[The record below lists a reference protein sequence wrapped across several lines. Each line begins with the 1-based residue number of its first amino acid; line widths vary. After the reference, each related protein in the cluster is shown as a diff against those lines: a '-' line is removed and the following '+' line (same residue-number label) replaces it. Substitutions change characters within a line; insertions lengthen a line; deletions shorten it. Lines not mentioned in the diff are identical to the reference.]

1 MCHRCGYEAK
11 TPYKVKRHLEKVKIC
26 TPFLRNISR
35 EEAKEIIMN
44 SVKRKRGPNNKSK
57 SKNLSTKKSEIVK
70 FKKAL
75 KKLEEDNKCLNNHIN
90 SLKEMNSKLCNN
102 VSTLIDKVGTNN
114 ITNNNTIN
122 TINTINNATINI
134 VINNYGNEDKSYI
147 TKQFVE
153 MLLKQPVNNTVLKML
168 KHIHFNPDHPENMNV
183 RITDVSR
190 PYARVYND
198 KKWMILS
205 RKDVIEDMVKRSKDI
220 IDEKSDNNEVNKK
233 FTQQYEKNM
242 RNLHTNADLLV
253 INESEKLSK

>member
-1 MCHRCGYEAK
+1 MCHRCGYEAN

-26 TPFLRNISR
+26 TPFLKNITR
-35 EEAKEIIMN
+35 EEAREIIIN
-44 SVKRKRGPNNKSK
+44 SSKR
-57 SKNLSTKKSEIVK
+57 
-70 FKKAL
+70 KKAL
-75 KKLEEDNKCLNNHIN
+75 NNKLKSKKISVKNKEKAKFEKAKKKWEEEKKLLSNHIN
-90 SLKEMNSKLCNN
+90 NLEVMNSKLHSD
-102 VSTLIDKVGTNN
+102 VSNLIEKVGTSN
-114 ITNNNTIN
+114 ITNN
-122 TINTINNATINI
+122 NTINNATINI

-183 RITDVSR
+183 RITDISR

-198 KKWMILS
+198 KKWMILN

-220 IDEKSDNNEVNKK
+220 IDEKSDDNEVNKK
-233 FTQQYEKNM
+233 FTQQYQKNM
-242 RNLHTNADLLV
+242 KKLHTNADLLV